1 MFTLRKNKQMQEI
14 FSRRGI
20 IIDDRERHTICPF
33 KLKGIS
39 ESILEYFRINPNND
53 NTIKKTMEYLNSK
66 ELDEIKF
73 GTFLLR
79 RFFCELVDIDTSLN
93 KENKQLDFKID
104 IFLENNLIQSVGKV
118 LTIESNI
125 DILTEM
131 TWALVN
137 ITYFD
142 AENGGSDYIKG
153 FMNQTYMDIFY
164 KLVKMGDNEIL
175 TNLYDF
181 LVNCIIDNDDFA
193 KFIFSDQDFIRL
205 CITKYLEQTKPF
217 KFEQEAKKSAI
228 FFFISLSKLCN
239 IFTEKQKNSF
249 FQIYDKF
256 LCVNFDSLVLMHVI
270 FGIKYLFVNDESEEK
285 IVFNFI
291 KKNNYEIFNKLFIVY
306 NNMDKE
312 EPKFSGLDNVIYNII
327 VIISHFLKLADEKGA
342 LFLVSNT
349 HFLNFFV
356 YVFEDIYFKETKNLF
371 LNLIVQLSHHTANV
385 VINMVQNR
393 EDVLTIIKNNL
404 NDNHFDIKMKFVDI
418 VYSMLS
424 LQSLDISIEL
434 YKNEI
439 IEHLIKDNLPFEEEK
454 TCLKYVLSSLLFF
467 INVIKPI
474 ENNEKIEIIN
484 TLIKYGIS
492 NGFENSPDRFN
503 DEHILIINQIKSE
516 INNIL
521 NNNESKVIENG
532 EKNVNINSSNN
543 PFLIFNKQI
552 EEKNDI
558 D

>member
-142 AENGGSDYIKG
+142 AENGASDYIKG

-356 YVFEDIYFKETKNLF
+356 YVFEDLYFKETKNLF

-492 NGFENSPDRFN
+492 NGFENSPNRFN

-552 EEKNDI
+552 EEKNKI

>member
-1 MFTLRKNKQMQEI
+1 
-14 FSRRGI
+14 
-20 IIDDRERHTICPF
+20 
-33 KLKGIS
+33 
-39 ESILEYFRINPNND
+39 
-53 NTIKKTMEYLNSK
+53 
-66 ELDEIKF
+66 
-73 GTFLLR
+73 
-79 RFFCELVDIDTSLN
+79 
-93 KENKQLDFKID
+93 
-104 IFLENNLIQSVGKV
+104 
-118 LTIESNI
+118 
-125 DILTEM
+125 
-131 TWALVN
+131 
-137 ITYFD
+137 
-142 AENGGSDYIKG
+142 
-153 FMNQTYMDIFY
+153 
-164 KLVKMGDNEIL
+164 
-175 TNLYDF
+175 
-181 LVNCIIDNDDFA
+181 
-193 KFIFSDQDFIRL
+193 
-205 CITKYLEQTKPF
+205 
-217 KFEQEAKKSAI
+217 
-228 FFFISLSKLCN
+228 
-239 IFTEKQKNSF
+239 
-249 FQIYDKF
+249 
-256 LCVNFDSLVLMHVI
+256 MHVI

-356 YVFEDIYFKETKNLF
+356 YVFEDLYFKETKNLF

-492 NGFENSPDRFN
+492 NGFENSPNRFN